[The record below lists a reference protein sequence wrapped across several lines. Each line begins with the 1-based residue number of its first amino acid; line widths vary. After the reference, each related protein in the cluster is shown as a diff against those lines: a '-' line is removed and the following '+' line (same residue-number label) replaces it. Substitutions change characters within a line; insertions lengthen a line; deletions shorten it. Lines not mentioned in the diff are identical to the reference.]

1 MIDANSETAIRR
13 LLKRAAKEIWDG
25 CYVNLGIGLPSQ
37 VLAHINP
44 AISPFVHS
52 ENGILGAEQQAPR
65 DEMNPMLID
74 AGGAYIS
81 AVEGASYFDSAMS
94 FGMVRSSRLD
104 MCMLG
109 AFEVD
114 RAGNLANWKIPGK
127 FIPGIGGA
135 MELAQSTKNLIV
147 LTTHLDKHGQSKI
160 KQACVLPLTAKQ
172 CVNRIISDCAVIDV
186 TTSGLVVREVAKG
199 LSQQKLTE
207 MTEAELHF
215 ADEIGV
221 F

>member
-1 MIDANSETAIRR
+1 MTERTTISPTSR
-13 LLKRAAKEIWDG
+13 LLRRAALELWDG

-37 VLAHINP
+37 VLRYIDPH
-44 AISPFVHS
+44 ISPFIHT
-52 ENGILGAEQQAPR
+52 ENGVLGAGQQAPR
-65 DEMNPMLID
+65 EDIDPMLID
-74 AGGAYIS
+74 AGGTYIS
-81 AVEGASYFDSAMS
+81 TVKGASCFDSAMS
-94 FGMVRSSRLD
+94 FGMIRSQRLD

-114 RAGNLANWKIPGK
+114 AAGNLANWKIPGK

-135 MELAQSTKNLIV
+135 MELAQSTKQVIV
-147 LTTHLDKHGQSKI
+147 LTTHQDKYGASKI
-160 KQACVLPLTAKQ
+160 KKSCSLPLTAKH

-186 TTSGLVVREVAKG
+186 TEQGLLVREIAEG
-199 LSQQKLTE
+199 LSRGQLIN

-215 ADEIGV
+215 AENLGE